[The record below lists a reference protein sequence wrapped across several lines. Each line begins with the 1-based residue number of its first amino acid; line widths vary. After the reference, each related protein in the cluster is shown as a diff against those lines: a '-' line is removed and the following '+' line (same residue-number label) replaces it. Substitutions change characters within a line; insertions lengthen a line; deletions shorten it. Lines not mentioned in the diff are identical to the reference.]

1 MSGAFIVLLLIYGT
15 LWTPGTGYLM
25 QKISLCSYSD
35 NKQGNITFATG
46 FTLNRQ
52 LLLSYSKPDEMYIT
66 CPSGCIREMGIV
78 AASFATLLNTNPN
91 TATQVKKEEERCKDG
106 VKKFW
111 DKTVER
117 RVKPS
122 VEVFLPVQLH
132 PDSLPVL
139 VCQVWGFYPQDISV
153 AWFKNDKLVKN
164 YTEAVRTGDWTYRI
178 LATLD
183 LRNFLPKDNYTCL
196 VNHPTLD
203 TPIVKT
209 WKHGL
214 TNIQIIKIS
223 VASVVF
229 ALGLVCLITGIVC
242 WKNAKRSGYS
252 PIPGYND
259 EN

>member
-1 MSGAFIVLLLIYGT
+1 MGTIGA
-15 LWTPGTGYLM
+15 
-25 QKISLCSYSD
+25 D
-35 NKQGNITFATG
+35 
-46 FTLNRQ
+46 
-52 LLLSYSKPDEMYIT
+52 SKRGEL
-66 CPSGCIREMGIV
+66 R
-78 AASFATLLNTNPN
+78 A
-91 TATQVKKEEERCKDG
+91 
-106 VKKFW
+106 
-111 DKTVER
+111 
-117 RVKPS
+117 KPS

-139 VCQVWGFYPQDISV
+139 VCQVWGFYPQNISV

-183 LRNFLPKDNYTCL
+183 LRNSLPENNYTCL
-196 VNHPTLD
+196 VNHPSLD

-229 ALGLVCLITGIVC
+229 ALGLVCLITGIAF

-252 PIPGYND
+252 PIPGYNAVKFSAEMFLFSLRKNFAQTTPSLGCD
-259 EN
+259 NSFFLHLRRCESCQKNSAKTHSIVHPLSGDNLYSVSEVKAPTICDVKNTLRLS